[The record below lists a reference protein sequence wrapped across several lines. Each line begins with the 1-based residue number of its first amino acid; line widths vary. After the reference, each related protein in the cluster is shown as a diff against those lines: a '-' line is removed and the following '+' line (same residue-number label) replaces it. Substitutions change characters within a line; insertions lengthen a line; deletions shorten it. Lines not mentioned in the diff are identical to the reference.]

1 MKKRK
6 TSVSVILPTY
16 NEAEN
21 IVPLIR
27 EILSAL
33 RDFKTDILVVDDN
46 SPDGTGDIADTLAK
60 DRPVVVVHR
69 FQEKGYGNSIIA
81 IMAGL
86 LANNAASS
94 TDMLPMFKDNSILFV
109 GGFLNPFN
117 IGLVTLGREL
127 RTRVE

>member
-1 MKKRK
+1 MLGRLLRGVA
-6 TSVSVILPTY
+6 SSLLLNVF
-16 NEAEN
+16 EAW
-21 IVPLIR
+21 LIR
-27 EILSAL
+27 AHS
-33 RDFKTDILVVDDN
+33 
-46 SPDGTGDIADTLAK
+46 DGKIDKAA
-60 DRPVVVVHR
+60 
-69 FQEKGYGNSIIA
+69 YGNSIIA